1 VLEAASITLQRGS
14 LQKTVPSGVE
24 CPNTKLGSESVAP
37 MTKQTFYGWKIVW
50 AILVQLTFTSGLS
63 FYNHAIYLNALAAQ
77 PNFDV
82 QSASA
87 AVSIFFLSGG
97 FAGLYVAKLV
107 QEYDPR
113 LSITLGALIASL
125 SLCALPFVAN
135 LVQLFAVY
143 VVFGVGFAAS
153 ALIPATT
160 LVTRWF
166 QRRRAVALSL
176 ASTGLSL
183 GGVLLTP
190 FSAFVVDT
198 LGFRQAM
205 PLLASLFV
213 LGVIPVALIWL
224 RPDPESMG
232 LLPDGDSP
240 EQRQNNSKMKLAP
253 DIAKTAENGLT
264 FKQACRKR
272 FFWGTS
278 LAYVFTMLAQVGGIA
293 HQYGLAREQ
302 LDDAQTAL
310 VVAILPVA
318 SIVGRLIGG
327 WVVERGS
334 IKVFTGCMMLL
345 QAGSLSMLAGGF
357 SIVTL
362 CLGLFLFG
370 TSVGNLLMLQPL
382 ILAEAFGAREYARI
396 FSVSNL
402 LSSMGTAI
410 GPALLGFVYV
420 ASDNRYMTSYVVASA
435 AGFAGLMLFVSG
447 GRLAQDESS
456 LEEK

>member
-1 VLEAASITLQRGS
+1 
-14 LQKTVPSGVE
+14 
-24 CPNTKLGSESVAP
+24 
-37 MTKQTFYGWKIVW
+37 MTKQNFYGWKIVW

-77 PNFDV
+77 PSFDV
-82 QSASA
+82 QSASS

-97 FAGLYVAKLV
+97 FTGLYVAKLV
-107 QEYDPR
+107 QDYDPR
-113 LSITLGALIASL
+113 VSITLGALMASL
-125 SLCALPFVAN
+125 SLCALPFVAS

-143 VVFGVGFAAS
+143 VVFGAGFAAS

-166 QRRRAVALSL
+166 QRRRAMALSV

-183 GGVLLTP
+183 GGVVLTP
-190 FSAFVVDT
+190 LSAFMIDT
-198 LGFRQAM
+198 LGFRLAM
-205 PLLASLFV
+205 PLLALLFV

-224 RPDPESMG
+224 RPNPESMG
-232 LLPDGDSP
+232 LLPDGDPPVQSEDSS
-240 EQRQNNSKMKLAP
+240 EQKLA
-253 DIAKTAENGLT
+253 AESARTSGQGFT
-264 FKQACRKR
+264 FQQARRQR

-278 LAYVFTMLAQVGGIA
+278 LAYMFLMLAQVGGIA

-334 IKVFTGCMMLL
+334 IKVFAVCMMLL
-345 QAGSLSMLAGGF
+345 QASSLSMLAGGF
-357 SIVTL
+357 SVMTL
-362 CLGLFLFG
+362 CAGLFLFG
-370 TSVGNLLMLQPL
+370 ASVGNLLMLQPL

-402 LSSMGTAI
+402 MSSMGTAI

-420 ASDNRYMTSYVVASA
+420 ASEDRYVTPYLVASA
-435 AGFAGLMLFVSG
+435 AGCVGLMLFLSG
-447 GRLAQDESS
+447 GQMAQSESPAA
-456 LEEK
+456 EE